1 MKMKM
6 IVRSESRLS
15 PRARAKSARIDGMSS
30 RSGVSGVEKA
40 LKGRWGGENRE
51 GGLGG
56 GMERGFGVGG
66 AMGRGEV

>member
-1 MKMKM
+1 MKMKMKMKM

-15 PRARAKSARIDGMSS
+15 PRARAKSARIDGIS
-30 RSGVSGVEKA
+30 RRSDVSGVEKA

-56 GMERGFGVGG
+56 WSGVWC
-66 AMGRGEV
+66 

>member
-1 MKMKM
+1 MRYMHMKMKM

-15 PRARAKSARIDGMSS
+15 PRARAKSARIDGIS
-30 RSGVSGVEKA
+30 RRSDVSGVEKA

-56 GMERGFGVGG
+56 WSGVWC
-66 AMGRGEV
+66 

>member
-1 MKMKM
+1 MHMKMKM
-6 IVRSESRLS
+6 IVRSGSRLS

-56 GMERGFGVGG
+56 GMERVKGLAICHG
-66 AMGRGEV
+66 